1 MLTIKHRVTALTLGW
16 SCLPSPSLRL
26 PGLEGAGVADVQLV
40 QRLGWQGGGV
50 RRWVYQDPGRD

>member
-50 RRWVYQDPGRD
+50 RRWVY